1 MILTVRKFKCRNDNC
16 KRKVFTEQNDN
27 ILPYARRTDRVT
39 RLLSDIAIEMSTG
52 TGRMLSKKLFINV
65 SRSTLTR
72 LAHQQIIP
80 QIKKLKVVGVDDWAF
95 RKGVNYGTVLV
106 DMETSKPIDLL
117 PTRNSKDLKA
127 WLRTHPEIETITR
140 DRASSYSSAI
150 DCICPNT
157 IQVADRFHLLMNLSD
172 ALDIFFKSISPEI
185 SKLFI
190 DKTTETLSD
199 TEGIAQQNSTTNKIM
214 KMPDPPQKPDSR
226 QEIFNKVKE
235 LQSQGLSRRK
245 IGRDLG
251 ISRNTVRLYFELDVL
266 IPKSHTKQTNIEM
279 FSNYIISKIK
289 TDGYTSIEIIND
301 IRKMGYTG
309 GNTQAYDYIS
319 FLKET
324 NESMALNDVEQRR
337 KPIPYIKRLSSRKLA
352 KYIGLSLSHIE
363 DADERSYMQVLFE
376 NMPILKR
383 VRTLVKQFKAML
395 KTGEGQVQEWI
406 KSIELK

>member
-52 TGRMLSKKLFINV
+52 TGRMLSEKLFINV

-199 TEGIAQQNSTTNKIM
+199 TEGVAQQNSTTNKIM
-214 KMPDPPQKPDSR
+214 KMPELPQKPDSR

-235 LQSQGLSRRK
+235 L
-245 IGRDLG
+245 
-251 ISRNTVRLYFELDVL
+251 
-266 IPKSHTKQTNIEM
+266 
-279 FSNYIISKIK
+279 
-289 TDGYTSIEIIND
+289 
-301 IRKMGYTG
+301 
-309 GNTQAYDYIS
+309 
-319 FLKET
+319 
-324 NESMALNDVEQRR
+324 
-337 KPIPYIKRLSSRKLA
+337 
-352 KYIGLSLSHIE
+352 
-363 DADERSYMQVLFE
+363 
-376 NMPILKR
+376 
-383 VRTLVKQFKAML
+383 
-395 KTGEGQVQEWI
+395 
-406 KSIELK
+406 